1 MKKAYTYA
9 GIAILCWSTVAI
21 ITKLMLGSLNNF
33 QLLWANSFFAG
44 ASLLIACIANGSIRQ
59 LKEYSVKDIIIS
71 ILIALPGTLLYYV
84 LYYAG
89 TGLMP
94 ASKAFIINY
103 LWPIMTVLAACIIL
117 KEKFTA
123 RKTIAILLS
132 FAGVVIVAF
141 KDILGLNSKILIGS
155 FFCILGAISYG
166 VFSVLYGKFKYDK
179 TLSIALGYTTTFLIT
194 TIINAVRG
202 DLFVPSATQFAAFA
216 FSGVITMALA
226 NTLWVIAIT
235 SGKTAKIANLA
246 YITPFLSLLW
256 ARLILKEDIAS
267 TAVIGL
273 LVIVLG
279 IFIQLKDK

>member
-1 MKKAYTYA
+1 MKKAYTY
-9 GIAILCWSTVAI
+9 
-21 ITKLMLGSLNNF
+21 
-33 QLLWANSFFAG
+33 
-44 ASLLIACIANGSIRQ
+44 
-59 LKEYSVKDIIIS
+59 
-71 ILIALPGTLLYYV
+71 
-84 LYYAG
+84 
-89 TGLMP
+89 
-94 ASKAFIINY
+94 
-103 LWPIMTVLAACIIL
+103 
-117 KEKFTA
+117 
-123 RKTIAILLS
+123 
-132 FAGVVIVAF
+132 AGVVIVAF

-166 VFSVLYGKFKYDK
+166 VFSVLCGK

-279 IFIQLKDK
+279 IFIQLKDKKRRNKYFLKKLLTYTYSVCYYG